1 MKYFGKSIRIIS
13 HDYGVVEKVFNYKE
27 TNSAATNK
35 KIPFQNNISRS
46 LSKDILENIKRIKDD
61 FGDSSDLVIRHETLG
76 EGMQYSFAVIHID
89 GISNEKL
96 VNDGIINKIVKINAE
111 KETTLSLTDLENGLK
126 SVIAVSSLKSQSS
139 YTNLLSALLIGD
151 TVVLLDHDS
160 NFLVACTK
168 MVQSRSISE
177 PSTQTVIRGPK
188 DSFTESLRT
197 NTSLIRNRIQHPAL
211 RIESMKIGEVTRTD
225 VEIMYIKGVVDEELL
240 REVKHRLEAINA
252 DEILE
257 SSYIENYIQN
267 DQKTIFPTMINSER
281 PDAVVGNL
289 LEGRVSIFIA
299 GTPFVLILPATF
311 TQFFQSPEDY
321 YQSSYIGTFLRLLRY
336 MSFWTALFAPGIFI
350 AITSFHQAVVP
361 TVLLVSLAAQR
372 EGVPLPA
379 IVEALGMELIFE
391 VLREAGIR
399 MPRAVGQALSIV
411 GALIL
416 GQAAVQ
422 AGFVSAS
429 MVIIVSIT
437 AIASFTIPYYNMS
450 TAARILRF
458 ILLLA
463 AAYIG
468 LFGMLIGGLIILL
481 HMCSLRSFGEPYFA
495 PFAPF
500 RIKSQKDT
508 ILVVPGQGNPKTV
521 KEQSTGE

>member
-1 MKYFGKSIRIIS
+1 M
-13 HDYGVVEKVFNYKE
+13 FNYKE
-27 TNSAATNK
+27 TNSAVTNR
-35 KIPFQNNISRS
+35 KIPFQNDISRS
-46 LSKDILENIKRIKDD
+46 LNKDILENIKRIKDD
-61 FGDSSDLVIRHETLG
+61 FGDSSDLIIRHETLG
-76 EGMQYSFAVIHID
+76 EGLQHSFAVIHID
-89 GISNEKL
+89 GISDEKL
-96 VNDGIINKIVKINAE
+96 VNEGIIEKIVGINFE
-111 KETTLSLTDLENGLK
+111 KDTTLSLTDLENGLK
-126 SVIAVSSLKSQSS
+126 GIISVSSLKSQSS
-139 YTNLLSALLIGD
+139 YTNLLSGLLLGD
-151 TVVLLDHDS
+151 TIILLDQDT

-211 RIESMKIGEVTRTD
+211 RIESMKIGEITRTD
-225 VEIMYIKGVVDEELL
+225 IEIMYIKGVVDENLL
-240 REVKHRLEAINA
+240 QEVKHRLDAINV
-252 DEILE
+252 DGILE

-267 DQKTIFPTMINSER
+267 DQKTIFPTMVHTER

-289 LEGRVSIFIA
+289 LEGRVAIFTG

-321 YQSSYIGTFLRLLRY
+321 YQNSYIGTFLRILRY
-336 MSFWTALFAPGIFI
+336 LSFTVALFAPAIFI
-350 AITSFHQAVVP
+350 AITSFHQAVIP

-379 IVEALGMELIFE
+379 IVEAIGMELVFE

-450 TAARILRF
+450 IAARILRF

-463 AAYIG
+463 GAYIG
-468 LFGMLIGGLIILL
+468 LFGILIGGLIILI

-500 RIKSQKDT
+500 RIKSQKDA
-508 ILVVPGQGNPKTV
+508 ILVVPTQGNTKSV
-521 KEQSTGE
+521 EEQSSGE

>member
-1 MKYFGKSIRIIS
+1 
-13 HDYGVVEKVFNYKE
+13 VFNYKE
-27 TNSAATNK
+27 TNSSVTNK
-35 KIPFQNNISRS
+35 KIPFQKNISRS
-46 LSKDILENIKRIKDD
+46 LSKDIIENIARIKED
-61 FGDSSDLVIRHETLG
+61 FGDSSDLIIRHETLG
-76 EGMQYSFAVIHID
+76 EGQNYSFAIIHID

-96 VNDGIINKIVKINAE
+96 INEGIIEKIVSINKE
-111 KETTLSLTDLENGLK
+111 KETFMSLTDLENGLK
-126 SVIAVSSLKSQSS
+126 SIISVSSLKSQSS
-139 YTNLLSALLIGD
+139 YTNLLSALLLGD
-151 TVVLLDHDS
+151 TIVLLDQDT

-168 MVQSRSISE
+168 LVQTRSITE

-197 NTSLIRNRIQHPAL
+197 NTSLVRNRIQHPAL
-211 RIESMKIGEVTRTD
+211 RIESMKIGEITRTD
-225 VEIMYIKGVVDEELL
+225 IEIMYIKGVVDNNLL
-240 REVKHRLEAINA
+240 QEVKHRLEAINV
-252 DEILE
+252 DEIVE

-267 DQKTIFPTMINSER
+267 DQKTLFPTMLHTER

-289 LEGRVSIFIA
+289 LEGRVAIFTA
-299 GTPFVLILPATF
+299 GTPYVLILPATF

-321 YQSSYIGTFLRLLRY
+321 YQSSYIGTFLRILRY
-336 MSFWTALFAPGIFI
+336 GSFWVALFAPALFI
-350 AITSFHQAVVP
+350 AITSFHQAIIP

-379 IVEALGMELIFE
+379 IVEAIGMELIFE

-450 TAARILRF
+450 IAARILRF
-458 ILLLA
+458 FLLLA
-463 AAYIG
+463 GAYIG
-468 LFGMLIGGLIILL
+468 LFGILIGGLIILI

-500 RIKSQKDT
+500 RLQSQKDT
-508 ILVVPGQGNPKTV
+508 ILVVPTQGNTKTI
-521 KEQSTGE
+521 KEQSSGE